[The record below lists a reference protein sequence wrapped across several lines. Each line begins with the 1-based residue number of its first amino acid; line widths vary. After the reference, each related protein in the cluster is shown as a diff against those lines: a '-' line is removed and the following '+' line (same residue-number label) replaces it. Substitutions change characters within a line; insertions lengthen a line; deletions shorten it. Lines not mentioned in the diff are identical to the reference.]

1 MQMTQQQ
8 DKSGSHVAGAW
19 SERKKNVSRWIFFE
33 IGRLRIQKL
42 KIGRLA
48 DFEKIEFENFTL

>member
-1 MQMTQQQ
+1 M
-8 DKSGSHVAGAW
+8 AGAW
-19 SERKKNVSRWIFFE
+19 SERKKMFHGGSFLKLADDVC
-33 IGRLRIQKL
+33 RLRIQKL